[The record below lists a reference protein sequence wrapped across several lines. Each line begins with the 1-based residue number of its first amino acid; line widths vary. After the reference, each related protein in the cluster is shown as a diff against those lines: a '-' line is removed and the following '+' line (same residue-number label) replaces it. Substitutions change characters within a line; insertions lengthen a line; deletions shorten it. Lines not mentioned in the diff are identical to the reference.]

1 MFFRLWGAFIFLWLI
16 ATGAA
21 LTLFGWQHAA
31 LVALTLIVSPL
42 TLRNVNRGNTVEAV
56 KPDSIIAPLIAEEMS
71 RNAVSA
77 AETSFSV
84 DQLKI
89 KAANQLTAIENIS
102 HSSNNI
108 TSTLGIT
115 SESAITALNSAQEMQ
130 KISTLGM
137 AELESAVQ
145 DMRDISIQTTTSV
158 AQINNLDAQIDRIK
172 NVAQVIEDIASQTNL
187 LALNAAIEA
196 ARAGDLGRGF
206 AVVADEVRALA
217 ERTSQST
224 GEVSQIVGQILTETG
239 EVTRNIEALS
249 SKVAKGTENIEAV
262 ATQLKNITHQSQ
274 QVEHQVSS
282 ISQGV
287 ESNQDGLHTIAN
299 SINEVKSE
307 LALTD
312 SQLETL
318 QKEAEH
324 LMLMAEHSNAVLVEH
339 YHQSVHWPFYQWASQ
354 LAKQIGQ
361 QFEQDIQA
369 GKITRSALFD
379 RKHER
384 IADTNPIKYHT
395 QFDQY
400 CDSVLPILQ
409 EPILKQHNDII
420 YAIATDDKG
429 YVPTHNNE
437 FCQPLTGNP
446 ELDMVG
452 NRTKRIFGDRVGQ
465 RCGSHTHI
473 MLLQTYKRD
482 TGEVMHD
489 LSVPIY
495 VNGDHWGGL
504 RIGYKPQHISS
515 S

>member
-1 MFFRLWGAFIFLWLI
+1 MFFRRWGAFILLLLV
-16 ATGAA
+16 ATAVA
-21 LTLFGWQHAA
+21 MVLFGWHQAVLIA
-31 LVALTLIVSPL
+31 LALLVCPL
-42 TLRNVNRGNTVEAV
+42 TFRHLHRVNALEIV

-84 DQLKI
+84 DQLKV
-89 KAANQLTAIENIS
+89 KAANQLRAIENIS
-102 HSSNNI
+102 SSSNDI
-108 TSTLGIT
+108 TSTLGVT
-115 SESAITALNSAQEMQ
+115 SQSAGNALDSAQEMQ
-130 KISTLGM
+130 KISLHGM
-137 AELESAVQ
+137 AELELAVKDMQEISA
-145 DMRDISIQTTTSV
+145 QTTASV
-158 AQINNLDAQIDRIK
+158 QQINTLDAQIDRIK

-239 EVTRNIEALS
+239 EVTKNIEALS
-249 SKVAKGTENIEAV
+249 AKVEKGTDNIESV
-262 ATQLKNITHQSQ
+262 ARQLKSITQQSQ
-274 QVEHQVSS
+274 EVEHQVSS
-282 ISQGV
+282 ISHGV
-287 ESNQDGLHTIAN
+287 ESNQEGLQTIGH
-299 SINEVKSE
+299 SIEQVKSE
-307 LALTD
+307 LALTN

-339 YHQSVHWPFYQWASQ
+339 YEQSVHWPFYQWASQ
-354 LAKQIGQ
+354 LAQQIGQ

-369 GKITRSALFD
+369 GKVSRAALFD
-379 RKHER
+379 RKHTV
-384 IADTNPIKYHT
+384 IAGTNPVKYHT

-400 CDSVLPILQ
+400 CDAVLPNLQ
-409 EPILKQHNDII
+409 EPIVKQHKDII

-429 YVPTHNNE
+429 YVPTHNNQ

-446 ELDMVG
+446 QQDMVG

-465 RCGSHTHI
+465 RCGSHTQT

-489 LSVPIY
+489 LSVPVYI
-495 VNGDHWGGL
+495 NGEHWGGL
-504 RIGYKPQHISS
+504 RLGYKPQHGSH
-515 S
+515 